1 MTDKEA
7 AREAVAALVE
17 KFRSTPKAERDAYNE
32 DETRHFFILPL
43 FRALGWDTSS
53 PADMSAEE
61 QISRGFVD
69 FGFYLNGVPAF
80 YLETKRVREDLEK
93 DEFIR
98 QAVNYAYL
106 KGVTWAVLT
115 DFEGLHIYNAEWET
129 NIPAQARYLMLGWEE
144 YAEGDFNDLW
154 LLSKPA
160 MQERLLDKAATKH
173 GKKARR
179 APVTELLFKNMTDW
193 RGQLFNQ
200 LRFLSGQIWGA
211 NVREIDNAVQRLLDR
226 LIFLRTVE
234 DRGLEPPRLK
244 EIVRQNEKSP
254 GKIWPKLLELFTEM
268 NEVYNSNLFAPAQ
281 LDLLNLHDPDLIRGI
296 INDLYKYAGVE
307 FDFNAIS
314 ADVLGAVYEQYL
326 GFRALDLESRDEM
339 KGKQEKRKKQ
349 GIYYTPQYIVRYIVQ
364 QTVGRLLEDGADPH
378 ALRIVDPACGSGS
391 FLIEAFDVLDR
402 WLATHEKHIPAG
414 ERRRRIL
421 TENLYGVDLDEQ
433 AVEVTRLNLLLRA
446 SLERGKLPLLTNIQR
461 GNSLIEDPAVAGEA
475 AFVWETAF
483 PEVFAAGGFDAVIGN
498 PPYGARLSDIESA
511 HIKEVFAAR
520 TSAFDTYELF
530 IVKASDLL
538 GRVCKLGMDDRIE
551 V

>member
-43 FRALGWDTSS
+43 FRALGWDTES

-234 DRGLEPPRLK
+234 DRGL
-244 EIVRQNEKSP
+244 
-254 GKIWPKLLELFTEM
+254 
-268 NEVYNSNLFAPAQ
+268 
-281 LDLLNLHDPDLIRGI
+281 
-296 INDLYKYAGVE
+296 
-307 FDFNAIS
+307 
-314 ADVLGAVYEQYL
+314 
-326 GFRALDLESRDEM
+326 
-339 KGKQEKRKKQ
+339 
-349 GIYYTPQYIVRYIVQ
+349 
-364 QTVGRLLEDGADPH
+364 
-378 ALRIVDPACGSGS
+378 
-391 FLIEAFDVLDR
+391 
-402 WLATHEKHIPAG
+402 
-414 ERRRRIL
+414 
-421 TENLYGVDLDEQ
+421 
-433 AVEVTRLNLLLRA
+433 
-446 SLERGKLPLLTNIQR
+446 
-461 GNSLIEDPAVAGEA
+461 
-475 AFVWETAF
+475 
-483 PEVFAAGGFDAVIGN
+483 
-498 PPYGARLSDIESA
+498 
-511 HIKEVFAAR
+511 
-520 TSAFDTYELF
+520 
-530 IVKASDLL
+530 
-538 GRVCKLGMDDRIE
+538 
-551 V
+551 